1 MPVQDVVSDV
11 QRVSRK
17 VSWGVAHIVELVPE
31 HPAAA
36 RGGGDDADSD
46 GQATVGRPILGLTPR
61 RGGGNSEV
69 DDPLCDAGGIVAV
82 FSDADVQSQKACKMR
97 EFSPRPRNSSAF
109 ERAMERGQQSG
120 SVVCCL

>member
-17 VSWGVAHIVELVPE
+17 VSGGVAHIVELVPE

-36 RGGGDDADSD
+36 RGGGDDVDSD
-46 GQATVGRPILGLTPR
+46 GQAAVGRPILGLAPR

-69 DDPLCDAGGIVAV
+69 DDSLCDAGGIVAV
-82 FSDADVQSQKACKMR
+82 FGDANVQSQKACEIEKKDK
-97 EFSPRPRNSSAF
+97 AK
-109 ERAMERGQQSG
+109 A
-120 SVVCCL
+120 